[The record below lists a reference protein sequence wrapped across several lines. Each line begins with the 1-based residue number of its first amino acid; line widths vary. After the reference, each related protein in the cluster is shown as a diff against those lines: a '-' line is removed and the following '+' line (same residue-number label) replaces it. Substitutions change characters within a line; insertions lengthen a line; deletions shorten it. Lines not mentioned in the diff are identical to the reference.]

1 MSDIYPLDIWHV
13 IFQYSDLLSQLR
25 LISVC
30 SAFNR
35 SFFITDMYN
44 ISDIYKDRLTEQILK
59 QKKFKRII
67 SLDIMCNINNISFLT
82 NLKKLNTYSINQEGI
97 NGLDLIELYA
107 GRNEKIKDV
116 SFMTNLK
123 KLHASGC
130 CGIDQKG
137 IKGCNLIELDAS
149 YNEKIKNV
157 SFMTNLKKLY
167 AGRNEKIKD
176 VSFMTNLKK
185 LHASGCCGIDQEGI
199 RECNLIELDANC
211 NEKIKNVSF
220 MTNLKKLHALGCD

>member
-13 IFQYSDLLSQLR
+13 IFQHSDLLSQLR

-44 ISDIYKDRLTEQILK
+44 ILDIYKDRLTEQILK

-67 SLDIMCNINNISFLT
+67 SLHIMCNINNISFLT
-82 NLKKLNTYSINQEGI
+82 NLKKLNNYSINQEGI
-97 NGLDLIELYA
+97 NGLDLIELDA
-107 GRNEKIKDV
+107 DRNEKIKDV

-123 KLHASGC
+123 KLHALGC
-130 CGIDQKG
+130 CGIDQEG
-137 IKGCNLIELDAS
+137 IKGCNLIELDAN

-167 AGRNEKIKD
+167 AFGD
-176 VSFMTNLKK
+176 
-185 LHASGCCGIDQEGI
+185 CGIDQGGI
-199 RECNLIELDANC
+199 KECNLIELYSNY
-211 NEKIKNVSF
+211 KINDVSF
-220 MTNLKKLHALGCD
+220 MTSLKKLNGVYYAL

>member
-13 IFQYSDLLSQLR
+13 IFQHSDLLSQLR

-44 ISDIYKDRLTEQILK
+44 ILDIYKDRLTEQILK

-107 GRNEKIKDV
+107 DRNEKIKDV

-123 KLHASGC
+123 
-130 CGIDQKG
+130 
-137 IKGCNLIELDAS
+137 ELDA
-149 YNEKIKNV
+149 NCNKKIKNV
-157 SFMTNLKKLY
+157 SFMTNLKKLS
-167 AGRNEKIKD
+167 AQE
-176 VSFMTNLKK
+176 
-185 LHASGCCGIDQEGI
+185 CCGIDQEGI
-199 RECNLIELDANC
+199 KECNLIELDAGY
-211 NEKIKNVSF
+211 NEKNKEGAVI
-220 MTNLKKLHALGCD
+220 TNFKKIFGL

>member
-13 IFQYSDLLSQLR
+13 IFQHSDLLSQLR

-44 ISDIYKDRLTEQILK
+44 ILDIYKDRLTEQILK

-97 NGLDLIELYA
+97 NGLDFIELYA
-107 GRNEKIKDV
+107 N
-116 SFMTNLK
+116 
-123 KLHASGC
+123 
-130 CGIDQKG
+130 
-137 IKGCNLIELDAS
+137 
-149 YNEKIKNV
+149 YNEKIK
-157 SFMTNLKKLY
+157 
-167 AGRNEKIKD
+167 I

-199 RECNLIELDANC
+199 NGLNLIELYAEN
-211 NEKIKNVSF
+211 NNKIKDISF
-220 MTNLKKLHALGCD
+220 MANLKILNGDIL